1 MTIDIVDLVGKL
13 AWPVFLAIFLCFSA
27 YLFREEI
34 KDRIRA
40 LREMR
45 RFGMTFGESSI
56 DGQVSIQPSAA
67 GRTPQQTAG
76 RPSFQ
81 DKAGN
86 LFWLGHDLMWTVDV
100 IVRGAPKERIMH
112 GLTQSLHHLRSLEIA
127 DTANAEQL
135 IVRLRDQ
142 IKSLLSREIT
152 PKLRDEVATE
162 LYAIVLGI
170 GRLIEQSQ
178 PGFVGFVSQPVA

>member
-1 MTIDIVDLVGKL
+1 MTIGIVDLVGKL
-13 AWPVFLAIFLCFSA
+13 AWPAVLMIVLCFSI

-34 KDRIRA
+34 KGRIRA

-45 RFGMTFGESSI
+45 RLGMTFGESPI
-56 DGQVSIQPSAA
+56 DRPVSIQPSAA

-112 GLTQSLHHLRSLEIA
+112 GLTQSLHHLRSLGIAEIA
-127 DTANAEQL
+127 NEEQL
-135 IVRLRDQ
+135 IVRLHDQ
-142 IKSLLSREIT
+142 IKSLLNREIT
-152 PKLRDEVATE
+152 PKLRDEVVTE
-162 LYAIVLGI
+162 LYAILLGI
-170 GRLIEQSQ
+170 GRFIEQSQ
-178 PGFVGFVSQPVA
+178 PGFVGFVSQPPA